1 MEKKSIYDVPEMK
14 VIILG
19 NTDVIAT
26 SSALFPDDDDGYS
39 QYYPDPF

>member
-1 MEKKSIYDVPEMK
+1 MEMKSLYDIPEMNV
-14 VIILG
+14 VILD

-26 SSALFPDDDDGYS
+26 STAPAPDDDGYS

>member
-1 MEKKSIYDVPEMK
+1 MEKKSMYDIPEIK
-14 VIILG
+14 VVLLD

-26 SSALFPDDDDGYS
+26 SSAPAPAPDDGYS